1 MHTTLLSVRAVKAV
15 SRSMLKS
22 SMPLKLASSAMVPLQ
37 KQQQA
42 DRPVLLW
49 LQASSRLCSR
59 LQQTSEG
66 VQRGASHLSV
76 FLPCST
82 WRTGGRRLFRTETSS
97 SA

>member
-1 MHTTLLSVRAVKAV
+1 MHTTLLSVRAVQAV

-22 SMPLKLASSAMVPLQ
+22 SMPLKLASSVMVPLQ

-49 LQASSRLCSR
+49 LQAGRWLCSR

-66 VQRGASHLSV
+66 CAEGCVQPVCVVAMKHMES
-76 FLPCST
+76 
-82 WRTGGRRLFRTETSS
+82 RRLK
-97 SA
+97 ALQN

>member
-66 VQRGASHLSV
+66 CAKGCVPPVRVLAMQHV
-76 FLPCST
+76 EN
-82 WRTGGRRLFRTETSS
+82 RRPKALQN
-97 SA
+97 